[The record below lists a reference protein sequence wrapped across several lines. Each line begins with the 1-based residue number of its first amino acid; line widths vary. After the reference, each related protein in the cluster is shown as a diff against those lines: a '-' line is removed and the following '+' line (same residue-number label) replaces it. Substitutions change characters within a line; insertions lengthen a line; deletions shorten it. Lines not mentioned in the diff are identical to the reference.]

1 MGEKMAVL
9 FRIRLFRLI
18 YWWYVKV
25 SSCFKASLRDWL
37 YSRGLSVG
45 VASETARV
53 REVVDMVRPRSVLP
67 SLVRVGSGSDGG
79 YLLPNDLEGV
89 TAVLSPGVGKLSDF
103 ELFFAERGVECL
115 LVDGTVEGPAVNH
128 PNFSFVSAL
137 VGSRDD
143 DPYRTVS
150 SLVEQVRTEGQDLV
164 LQMDIEGAEWAAL
177 SATPTT
183 TLAHFRIIVI
193 EFHDFSNK
201 LLFKHSL
208 EDVAD
213 VFLRLTSTHTPVH
226 VHPNNYGKALKV
238 GGDVIPDVFELTL
251 LRNDRV
257 RRGSE
262 HAKLPHPLDT
272 ENAGPSRSPGRYP
285 SWWASQ

>member
-1 MGEKMAVL
+1 MSSL
-9 FRIRLFRLI
+9 FKIRTIRLI
-18 YWWYVKV
+18 YWWYKRVV
-25 SSCFKASLRDWL
+25 SSFEVSLRDWF
-37 YSRGLSVG
+37 YCRGLSVG
-45 VASETARV
+45 VASESARV
-53 REVVDMVRPRSVLP
+53 REVVDLVRPRNVLP
-67 SLVRVGSGSDGG
+67 SLVRVGAGSDGG
-79 YLLPNDLEGV
+79 YLLPDDLEGV
-89 TAVLSPGVGKLSDF
+89 TAVVSPGVGQLSDF

-115 LVDGTVEGPAVNH
+115 LVDGTVGGPAVNH

-143 DPYRTVS
+143 DLYRTVA

-177 SATPTT
+177 SATPTK
-183 TLAHFRIIVI
+183 TLALFRIIVI

-201 LLFKHSL
+201 VLSKHSL

-226 VHPNNYGKALKV
+226 LHPNNYGKALRV

-257 RRGSE
+257 RRSSGF
-262 HAKLPHPLDT
+262 AKLPHRFDT

-285 SWWASQ
+285 SWWASK

>member
-1 MGEKMAVL
+1 MEERMALL
-9 FRIRLFRLI
+9 FRVRLFRLI
-18 YWWYVKV
+18 YWRYMKV
-25 SSCFKASLRDWL
+25 SCSFKATLRDWL
-37 YSRGLSVG
+37 YARGLSVG
-45 VASETARV
+45 VASDSARV
-53 REVVDMVRPRSVLP
+53 REVIDMVRPRNVLP

-79 YLLPNDLEGV
+79 YLLPDDFDDL

-115 LVDGTVEGPAVNH
+115 LVDGTVEGPTVNH
-128 PNFSFVSAL
+128 SNFSFVSAL

-143 DPYRTVS
+143 DTYRTVS

-177 SATPTT
+177 SATPTQ
-183 TLAHFRIIVI
+183 TLALFRIIVI
-193 EFHDFSNK
+193 EFHDFSSK

-213 VFLRLTSTHTPVH
+213 VFVQLTSTHTPVH
-226 VHPNNYGKALKV
+226 FHPNNYGKALKV
-238 GGDVIPDVFELTL
+238 GGDLIPDVFELTL

-257 RRGSE
+257 RRGSDF
-262 HAKLPHPLDT
+262 AKLPHPLDK
-272 ENAGPSRSPGRYP
+272 ENAGRSRSPGRYP